1 MKKIYT
7 ILMSLMLLTLVQCKP
22 TPIDDENT
30 PKVKVSCELPLN
42 GGSKTEFS
50 SINTDGSMS
59 IYWSD
64 GDEYIYLAVPHS
76 TQSQI
81 IELKGTS
88 NGNESVLTFNGEMP
102 KELLTNGEEYEIW
115 YLGNSMSTSTSY
127 VSKTISDGIVKEVS
141 GTIGEQNGNI
151 SNIGLYHIA
160 NITVNAVVDENE
172 ILLVPQGKFTSQM
185 AIAYLDLDGVTS
197 LNGNAIVGTDYALK
211 YNSSTDKFDFVV
223 TENAEATINTQGA
236 GKNAYI
242 VLFPNEDKNTV
253 LKGIKDNGAIFG
265 IDFGNEINANKLY
278 YKKGAGGQGAEAL
291 PWYKI
296 SDGAEGQYEYVDLG
310 LPSGIKWAT
319 MNIGA
324 TSPEKHGDF
333 YAWAEIETKS
343 QYIAG
348 TYMYNGVNIGDFSGK
363 ATYDVATAK
372 WGGRWRMPTDA
383 EMRELINNCDFEH
396 TTLNGVKGFML
407 TSKINGNTIFFPAA
421 GWKKDSAGGA
431 GNNAYYW
438 GSTQT
443 DDNNAQCMIMNLNNN
458 GTKKVSSVNRTW
470 GHSVRAVVGD
480 YLQST
485 PIVTT
490 NEVSDI
496 TSNSAVCGGIVRTD
510 GYSEVVQRGVCWNT
524 KQNPTI
530 NNSHTVDGGGTGPF
544 TSNITDLL
552 PNTTYYVRAYAKN
565 SKGTVYG
572 VQKTIV
578 TLSSTGTINGHDWV
592 DLGLS
597 VKWATCNVGATSPE
611 GYGNYY
617 AWGNT
622 TPATNNAYT
631 IGNSST
637 YGKQV
642 GDISGNAQYDAAR
655 YNWGGTWRM
664 PTASEYTELY
674 SSCTWQWTTQNGV
687 NGYKITGPNGNHI
700 FMPAAGYRY
709 SFNANYVGSE
719 GWYWTSM
726 PAYDNNNANGV
737 KFDSVSK
744 TVLVTGRE
752 CGLTIRPVTE

>member
-50 SINTDGSMS
+50 SINADGSMS

-197 LNGNAIVGTDYALK
+197 LNGNAIVGTDYTLK
-211 YNSSTDKFDFVV
+211 YNSSIDKFDFVV

-242 VLFPNEDKNTV
+242 VLFPNEEKNTV
-253 LKGIKDNGAIFG
+253 LRATKNTGAIFG
-265 IDFGNEINANKLY
+265 VDFGYEINANKLY

-324 TSPEKHGDF
+324 TSPEQRGDY

-343 QYIAG
+343 KYNVSTYQYMGI
-348 TYMYNGVNIGDFSGK
+348 NIGDFSGN

-396 TTLNGVKGFML
+396 TVLNGEKGFML

-458 GTKKVSSVNRTW
+458 GTKKVSSVDRTW

-480 YLQST
+480 YLPST
-485 PIVTT
+485 PKVTT

-524 KQNPTI
+524 MKNPTI
-530 NNSHTVDGGGTGPF
+530 NNEITVDGGGTGPF

-572 VQKTIV
+572 EQKTIV
-578 TLSSTGTINGHDWV
+578 TLASTGTINGHDWV

-664 PTASEYTELY
+664 PTMSEYTELY
-674 SSCTWQWTTQNGV
+674 SCKWQWTTQTGV

-726 PAYDNNNANGV
+726 PAYDNNNANGM
-737 KFDSVSK
+737 KFDSGSK

>member
-22 TPIDDENT
+22 TPIDDDNT
-30 PKVKVSCELPLN
+30 PKVKVSCELPIN
-42 GGSKTEFS
+42 GGSKTDFS
-50 SINTDGSMS
+50 NIASDGSMA

-81 IELKGTS
+81 IELKGNS
-88 NGNESVLTFNGEMP
+88 NGNESILTFNGEMS
-102 KELLTNGEEYEIW
+102 KDLLTDDAEYEIW

-127 VSKTISDGIVKEVS
+127 VNKTMSDGIVKEVS
-141 GTIGEQNGNI
+141 GSIGKQNGNI
-151 SNIGLYHIA
+151 SNLGLYHIA
-160 NITVNAVVDENE
+160 KITVNAVVDEDRV
-172 ILLVPQGKFTSQM
+172 LLIPSGKFTSQM
-185 AIAYLDLDGVTS
+185 AIAYLDMEGVKM
-197 LNGNAIVGTDYALK
+197 LNGDAIVGTDYALK
-211 YNSSTDKFDFVV
+211 YNSSTNKFDFVV
-223 TENAEATINTQGA
+223 TENADATINTQGA
-236 GKNAYI
+236 GKNACI
-242 VLFPNEDKNTV
+242 VLLPNGDKNTV
-253 LKGIKDNGAIFG
+253 LRGIKDNGAIFG
-265 IDFGNEINANKLY
+265 IDFGNEIKANKLY
-278 YKKGAGGQGAEAL
+278 YKKGAGGQGAETL

-310 LPSGIKWAT
+310 LPSGVKWAR

-324 TSPEKHGDF
+324 TSPEGHGDF
-333 YAWAEIETKS
+333 YAWAEIETKK
-343 QYIAG
+343 QYIES
-348 TYMYNGVNIGDFSGK
+348 TYNYTDVNIGDFSGN

-383 EMRELINNCDFEH
+383 EMRELINNCNFEY
-396 TTLNGVKGFML
+396 TALNGVKGFML

-421 GWKKDSAGGA
+421 GWKKESGGGA
-431 GNNAYYW
+431 GSNAYYW
-438 GSTQT
+438 GSTQAS
-443 DDNNAQCMIMNLNNN
+443 DAYARVMIMNLNNT
-458 GTKKVSSVNRTW
+458 GTKTVSNINRTW

-496 TSNSAVCGGIVRTD
+496 TSNSAVCGGNVRTD

-524 KQNPTI
+524 KGNPTI

-544 TSNITDLL
+544 TSNITNLL
-552 PNTTYYVRAYAKN
+552 PNTTYYVRAYAIN

-572 VQKTIV
+572 EQKTIV
-578 TLSSTGTINGHDWV
+578 TLASTGTINGHDWV

-622 TPATNNAYT
+622 TPATNDVYT

-642 GDISGNAQYDAAR
+642 SDISGNAQYDAAR

-674 SSCTWQWTTQNGV
+674 SCTWQWTTQNGV
-687 NGYKITGPNGNHI
+687 NGYKIIGSNGNHI

-726 PAYDNNNANGV
+726 PAYDNNNANGM
-737 KFDSVSK
+737 KFDSGSK